1 MLVSRLRMLA
11 LSVLAAAAVAAA
23 PADAQTFTNPTP
35 FTIPDF
41 GAASLYPSTI
51 LVSGIA
57 GTVERVTVTLSGYEH
72 GYPRDVDVMVVGPAG
87 QNLVVMSDTPFAL
100 IAPPVTFNFDDFAL
114 SELPAGI
121 EAAGSGTWRPT
132 NLGTLDAF
140 PAPAPE
146 PSAATQLATFN
157 GTNPNGLWSL
167 YVTDDA
173 PGDSGALGGWSITF
187 APEPGPAAQW
197 VALLALLGLAR
208 SMRGR

>member
-1 MLVSRLRMLA
+1 MPISRLRMLA
-11 LSVLAAAAVAAA
+11 LSGLAAMAIA
-23 PADAQTFTNPTP
+23 PASGAQTFTNPTP

-57 GTVERVTVTLSGYEH
+57 GTVERVTVTLSGYTH

-100 IAPPVTFNFDDFAL
+100 TAPPVTFNFDDYAL
-114 SELPAGI
+114 TELPAGI
-121 EAAGSGTWRPT
+121 EPAGSGTWRPT
-132 NLGTLDAF
+132 NLGTTDAF
-140 PAPAPE
+140 PAPAPT
-146 PSAATQLATFN
+146 PSAATMLATFN

-173 PGDSGALGGWSITF
+173 PGDAGSVGAWSITF
-187 APEPGPAAQW
+187 APEPAAAAQW
-197 VALLALLGLAR
+197 TALFALLGLAR